1 MVKNF
6 LYRRGQDLK
15 LGFIT
20 KPSKAD
26 IIFCVTVTLIYAVV
40 ALSTGFLT
48 GFLTIRIVEIRTLTM
63 VILPFSLFVMPS
75 LIEELFFRAL
85 MLPHKTRKCGV
96 PKQVFLSLFS
106 IFVFIAWHP
115 INAITINP
123 GAYTVFTDPVFL
135 VLATLMA
142 VACTITYL
150 KSGSVWVPVFIH
162 WLTVLV
168 WVFFLGGRN
177 VVLD

>member
-1 MVKNF
+1 MLKEF
-6 LYRRGQDLK
+6 LHNRIQDLT
-15 LGFIT
+15 LSITT
-20 KPSKAD
+20 KPRSSD
-26 IIFCVTVTLIYAVV
+26 ITFSLVVTLIYAVV

-63 VILPFSLFVMPS
+63 ATLPFSLFVMPS

-115 INAITINP
+115 VNAITINP

-135 VLATLMA
+135 ILATLMA

-168 WVFFLGGRN
+168 WVFF
-177 VVLD
+177 